1 MSYLS
6 WHYGVPKGSKYWS
19 KTLDLS
25 SGGRPNV
32 RGQFQPLLV
41 VPSLKLGFGTCVPR
55 PAAPVRVVTVAMCQ
69 MTSIVEGAGLA
80 LRVGGPVLYRS
91 REEREDKP
99 LSPPLPAIADL
110 YLIPVTLA
118 LCIVGRPLVV
128 VPMGVVCFCVSR
140 ALL

>member
-6 WHYGVPKGSKYWS
+6 WHYGVPKGSKDWS

-25 SGGRPNV
+25 SGGRPNI

-55 PAAPVRVVTVAMCQ
+55 PAAPVR
-69 MTSIVEGAGLA
+69 GH
-80 LRVGGPVLYRS
+80 GGDVSNDFDCRGRRPRAQSRWARCYRS
-91 REEREDKP
+91 REEREEKP
-99 LSPPLPAIADL
+99 LSPPLPAITYL
-110 YLIPVTLA
+110 YLSPVTLA
-118 LCIVGRPLVV
+118 LVGRPLVV